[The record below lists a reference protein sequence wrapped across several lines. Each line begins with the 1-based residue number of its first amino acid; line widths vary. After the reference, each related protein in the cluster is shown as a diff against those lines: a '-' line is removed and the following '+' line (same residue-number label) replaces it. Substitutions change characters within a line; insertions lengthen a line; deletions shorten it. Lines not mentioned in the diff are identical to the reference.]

1 MSPVDAEAV
10 EDVGNTA
17 SAVVEG
23 EHLRQGLTA
32 AVARRVDVPTTAVGP
47 IASLFEMDEAVAES
61 IGWDGVG
68 APLASLFTELTS
80 LF

>member
-1 MSPVDAEAV
+1 M
-10 EDVGNTA
+10 
-17 SAVVEG
+17 
-23 EHLRQGLTA
+23 
-32 AVARRVDVPTTAVGP
+32 ARRVDVPTTAVGP